1 MIGGGLPVARR
12 QTSEA
17 VWPRGRRKRGF
28 YVCSA
33 MNSMLGQ
40 CVGHLPFPAGAV
52 HIPAVPSY
60 LGIARLDEDLVC
72 EAGP

>member
-1 MIGGGLPVARR
+1 MCA
-12 QTSEA
+12 
-17 VWPRGRRKRGF
+17 
-28 YVCSA
+28 A
-33 MNSMLGQ
+33 MNSMLGR

>member
-1 MIGGGLPVARR
+1 MCA
-12 QTSEA
+12 
-17 VWPRGRRKRGF
+17 
-28 YVCSA
+28 A

-40 CVGHLPFPAGAV
+40 CAGHLPFPVGAV